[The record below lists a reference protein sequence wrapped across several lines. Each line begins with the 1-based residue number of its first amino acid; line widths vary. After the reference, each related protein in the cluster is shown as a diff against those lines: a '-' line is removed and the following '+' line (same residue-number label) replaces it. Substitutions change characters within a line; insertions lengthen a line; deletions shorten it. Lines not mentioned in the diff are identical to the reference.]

1 MKAKMIL
8 KKGMVFLFAMVMVLT
23 GIFSLGVMAASGLE
37 GAYISPK
44 SKMGLQYAN
53 NFSRDVSKSQ
63 VSVPNFMADS
73 DTNGEEPNK
82 SFNAQQVAAGNSD
95 AGQKWR
101 GFAAYAKNHDPSD
114 FWVKYKNVTTANGKS
129 VDLKIEVT
137 DWKTQN
143 DESKPLPSNGDM
155 FGHDNNSAHLGYAIG
170 FSYKKTGVVMF
181 SGFKWVKFKYTFLY
195 NGTNTKA
202 PFTGFATFQDIDQN
216 QYVTIT
222 DGTECIS
229 KASYIGG
236 SDGNT
241 WCEPDG
247 WTYKSIKDQNAS
259 SGMGRDT
266 FDKTCISLYV
276 NNMTDMSIK
285 YGWTGHTAIAYFD
298 LAPWAMNS
306 FEDNANPDVP
316 KKLIQSGSSWISNE
330 KTSAVAYKLG
340 DTYSYRY
347 EDTTP
352 TYATDILA
360 KLVKEQ
366 NKTAISS
373 YVWEDTLDAGLTYIP
388 NSMQIDVGGNDFTS
402 KFADS
407 SNGQNIKFSAKTT
420 ALSDTSFYGKKV
432 TVTFKVK
439 IKDSSY
445 NWLGHERTADN
456 KYRLIPNTAKRS
468 MTYLKKLAYDD
479 KKKVYTVTDGDY
491 TSIPQ
496 NTSTVWSKVPIGDPD
511 NPDPDP
517 KKTVSDEDEKNV
529 LNNTLTNA
537 DETFTYTVSKEIE
550 KNMPST
556 AKYSKVVI
564 KDAVD
569 SCLTV
574 DSVKFY
580 AGDKDVTSSFAPTSA
595 NKGNYL
601 EYAASSELLNN
612 KDFYGNNAGTTVKM
626 VIKTHIDAKKVS
638 IETLREHGHLVEND
652 KKTETNIKIKNETT
666 VTTTKADNQGTWD
679 VDKKVTPPPTTTDSP
694 IPSIKD
700 PVKKVSDSDDL
711 NWDATVKQDGEKT
724 PGSHNRVTDVTNQ
737 WLYTL
742 TQEIPA
748 HTVELYH
755 YKSFTITD
763 AVDSCLSYDVKDITI
778 KAGDKDYTDKFDIT
792 KGDDNSLTLTAKSD
806 VLASDEFYGGKSG
819 NKIVVSFPVKISAD
833 AKTLKD
839 ENLGHLEIGGK
850 KMAHLQ
856 KVSDLQKLSGFTDL
870 VKSKDNEYYLSKKEK
885 KEWKRLSYTAKQ
897 RYIRQAE
904 RQLKRQKKRNG
915 IAKTEPSSV
924 QEKEKQA
931 AKIFSKERKYRSNT
945 WKEPV
950 DKKEIGSHGGNGEI
964 ASKSRDSRVAIR
976 SQSTVAGG
984 EKAADI
990 ASSST
995 SAETAKAAGNAAT
1008 KTVDTAAASTGAGLA
1023 ALVAKKT
1030 AENFKEMLQQ
1040 KNTAIESQRIKTQT
1054 KLSQIIEENK
1064 TGAGSPGVAAA
1075 AMLASV
1081 VVTVMY
1087 FAVQIAV
1094 TIFFVLL
1101 ILLIPIIVIVSF
1113 LGIIITLLSGF
1124 AAAVDNTDYASG
1136 SGASIVAVAVQEI
1149 GYHEGAGNHTKYG
1162 VYTGTDGMSWCHA
1175 FVSWCANECGFIESN
1190 IIPKTAACETGR
1202 QWFIHKQQYQKA
1214 GSYTPE
1220 TGDIIYFDKGGVGE
1234 SHHVGIVEYVENG
1247 IVHTIEGNKN
1257 NQVMR
1262 GHYELAYKGIMGYG
1276 TPDYPDEGLTS
1287 STASEILSKAQEIG
1301 KMMVEEKWVYSNTD
1315 LKGSLAA
1322 AEQSAK
1328 RTNCAH
1334 GVCLVLQEVGL
1345 LKKGQIFFGNKS
1357 GELSCNGT
1365 VRKQIEKGFDIIKT
1379 GGKKSKDLDLKPG
1392 DICLFKGHTNIYAGK
1407 DENGKTYWYDFG
1419 RDQTKDKKPGSVFVK
1434 SVRKGEINWAVI
1446 TVILRVKDQDSYGSG
1461 KTINI
1466 PSPYGDS
1473 FTYMGWSL
1481 ITSTGSN
1488 QYKLRVKTGEHYD
1501 VNGFGKIGDRYVIAC
1516 TPTFGKIGDE
1526 IDFVLA
1532 NGRVIHGVMGDEKN
1546 MSDAGCNK
1554 WGHDGGHSVVEFV
1567 VNKSMWYHTG
1577 KTVTRFHP
1585 EWAKSRVVK
1594 AVNLGKN
1601 HLK

>member
-1 MKAKMIL
+1 MEKA
-8 KKGMVFLFAMVMVLT
+8 
-23 GIFSLGVMAASGLE
+23 
-37 GAYISPK
+37 
-44 SKMGLQYAN
+44 
-53 NFSRDVSKSQ
+53 
-63 VSVPNFMADS
+63 
-73 DTNGEEPNK
+73 
-82 SFNAQQVAAGNSD
+82 
-95 AGQKWR
+95 
-101 GFAAYAKNHDPSD
+101 
-114 FWVKYKNVTTANGKS
+114 
-129 VDLKIEVT
+129 
-137 DWKTQN
+137 
-143 DESKPLPSNGDM
+143 
-155 FGHDNNSAHLGYAIG
+155 
-170 FSYKKTGVVMF
+170 
-181 SGFKWVKFKYTFLY
+181 
-195 NGTNTKA
+195 
-202 PFTGFATFQDIDQN
+202 
-216 QYVTIT
+216 
-222 DGTECIS
+222 
-229 KASYIGG
+229 
-236 SDGNT
+236 
-241 WCEPDG
+241 
-247 WTYKSIKDQNAS
+247 
-259 SGMGRDT
+259 
-266 FDKTCISLYV
+266 
-276 NNMTDMSIK
+276 
-285 YGWTGHTAIAYFD
+285 
-298 LAPWAMNS
+298 
-306 FEDNANPDVP
+306 
-316 KKLIQSGSSWISNE
+316 
-330 KTSAVAYKLG
+330 
-340 DTYSYRY
+340 
-347 EDTTP
+347 
-352 TYATDILA
+352 
-360 KLVKEQ
+360 
-366 NKTAISS
+366 
-373 YVWEDTLDAGLTYIP
+373 
-388 NSMQIDVGGNDFTS
+388 
-402 KFADS
+402 
-407 SNGQNIKFSAKTT
+407 
-420 ALSDTSFYGKKV
+420 
-432 TVTFKVK
+432 
-439 IKDSSY
+439 
-445 NWLGHERTADN
+445 
-456 KYRLIPNTAKRS
+456 
-468 MTYLKKLAYDD
+468 
-479 KKKVYTVTDGDY
+479 
-491 TSIPQ
+491 
-496 NTSTVWSKVPIGDPD
+496 
-511 NPDPDP
+511 
-517 KKTVSDEDEKNV
+517 
-529 LNNTLTNA
+529 
-537 DETFTYTVSKEIE
+537 
-550 KNMPST
+550 
-556 AKYSKVVI
+556 
-564 KDAVD
+564 
-569 SCLTV
+569 
-574 DSVKFY
+574 
-580 AGDKDVTSSFAPTSA
+580 
-595 NKGNYL
+595 
-601 EYAASSELLNN
+601 
-612 KDFYGNNAGTTVKM
+612 
-626 VIKTHIDAKKVS
+626 
-638 IETLREHGHLVEND
+638 
-652 KKTETNIKIKNETT
+652 
-666 VTTTKADNQGTWD
+666 
-679 VDKKVTPPPTTTDSP
+679 
-694 IPSIKD
+694 
-700 PVKKVSDSDDL
+700 
-711 NWDATVKQDGEKT
+711 
-724 PGSHNRVTDVTNQ
+724 
-737 WLYTL
+737 
-742 TQEIPA
+742 
-748 HTVELYH
+748 
-755 YKSFTITD
+755 
-763 AVDSCLSYDVKDITI
+763 
-778 KAGDKDYTDKFDIT
+778 
-792 KGDDNSLTLTAKSD
+792 
-806 VLASDEFYGGKSG
+806 
-819 NKIVVSFPVKISAD
+819 
-833 AKTLKD
+833 
-839 ENLGHLEIGGK
+839 
-850 KMAHLQ
+850 
-856 KVSDLQKLSGFTDL
+856 
-870 VKSKDNEYYLSKKEK
+870 
-885 KEWKRLSYTAKQ
+885 AKQ

-931 AKIFSKERKYRSNT
+931 AKIFSKERKYKSST

-1054 KLSQIIEENK
+1054 KLSRLIEENK
-1064 TGAGSPGVAAA
+1064 TAGSPGVAAA

-1087 FAVQIAV
+1087 FAAQIAV

-1214 GSYTPE
+1214 GSYTPQA
-1220 TGDIIYFDKGGVGE
+1220 GDIIYFDKGGVGE

-1262 GHYELAYKGIMGYG
+1262 GHYELTYKGIMGYG

-1501 VNGFGKIGDRYVIAC
+1501 ANGFGKIGDRYVIAC

-1601 HLK
+1601 HLR

>member
-1 MKAKMIL
+1 MAVKKAKD
-8 KKGMVFLFAMVMVLT
+8 
-23 GIFSLGVMAASGLE
+23 ASFKRMDS
-37 GAYISPK
+37 AYAS
-44 SKMGLQYAN
+44 
-53 NFSRDVSKSQ
+53 SKS
-63 VSVPNFMADS
+63 
-73 DTNGEEPNK
+73 
-82 SFNAQQVAAGNSD
+82 
-95 AGQKWR
+95 
-101 GFAAYAKNHDPSD
+101 
-114 FWVKYKNVTTANGKS
+114 
-129 VDLKIEVT
+129 
-137 DWKTQN
+137 
-143 DESKPLPSNGDM
+143 
-155 FGHDNNSAHLGYAIG
+155 AI
-170 FSYKKTGVVMF
+170 K
-181 SGFKWVKFKYTFLY
+181 
-195 NGTNTKA
+195 
-202 PFTGFATFQDIDQN
+202 
-216 QYVTIT
+216 
-222 DGTECIS
+222 
-229 KASYIGG
+229 
-236 SDGNT
+236 
-241 WCEPDG
+241 
-247 WTYKSIKDQNAS
+247 
-259 SGMGRDT
+259 
-266 FDKTCISLYV
+266 
-276 NNMTDMSIK
+276 
-285 YGWTGHTAIAYFD
+285 
-298 LAPWAMNS
+298 
-306 FEDNANPDVP
+306 
-316 KKLIQSGSSWISNE
+316 
-330 KTSAVAYKLG
+330 
-340 DTYSYRY
+340 
-347 EDTTP
+347 
-352 TYATDILA
+352 
-360 KLVKEQ
+360 
-366 NKTAISS
+366 
-373 YVWEDTLDAGLTYIP
+373 
-388 NSMQIDVGGNDFTS
+388 
-402 KFADS
+402 
-407 SNGQNIKFSAKTT
+407 
-420 ALSDTSFYGKKV
+420 
-432 TVTFKVK
+432 
-439 IKDSSY
+439 
-445 NWLGHERTADN
+445 
-456 KYRLIPNTAKRS
+456 
-468 MTYLKKLAYDD
+468 
-479 KKKVYTVTDGDY
+479 
-491 TSIPQ
+491 
-496 NTSTVWSKVPIGDPD
+496 
-511 NPDPDP
+511 
-517 KKTVSDEDEKNV
+517 
-529 LNNTLTNA
+529 
-537 DETFTYTVSKEIE
+537 
-550 KNMPST
+550 
-556 AKYSKVVI
+556 
-564 KDAVD
+564 
-569 SCLTV
+569 
-574 DSVKFY
+574 
-580 AGDKDVTSSFAPTSA
+580 
-595 NKGNYL
+595 
-601 EYAASSELLNN
+601 
-612 KDFYGNNAGTTVKM
+612 
-626 VIKTHIDAKKVS
+626 
-638 IETLREHGHLVEND
+638 
-652 KKTETNIKIKNETT
+652 KIKN
-666 VTTTKADNQGTWD
+666 ADPLNAKEEQEQEEGNAS
-679 VDKKVTPPPTTTDSP
+679 VD
-694 IPSIKD
+694 
-700 PVKKVSDSDDL
+700 
-711 NWDATVKQDGEKT
+711 
-724 PGSHNRVTDVTNQ
+724 
-737 WLYTL
+737 
-742 TQEIPA
+742 PA
-748 HTVELYH
+748 
-755 YKSFTITD
+755 
-763 AVDSCLSYDVKDITI
+763 
-778 KAGDKDYTDKFDIT
+778 
-792 KGDDNSLTLTAKSD
+792 N
-806 VLASDEFYGGKSG
+806 
-819 NKIVVSFPVKISAD
+819 
-833 AKTLKD
+833 
-839 ENLGHLEIGGK
+839 
-850 KMAHLQ
+850 
-856 KVSDLQKLSGFTDL
+856 
-870 VKSKDNEYYLSKKEK
+870 YLSKKEK
-885 KEWKRLSYTAKQ
+885 KEWKRLSYIAKQ

-915 IAKTEPSSV
+915 IARTEPSSV
-924 QEKEKQA
+924 QEKEQQA
-931 AKIFSKERKYRSNT
+931 AEIFLKERKYKSNT

-950 DKKEIGSHGGNGEI
+950 DKKEIGSHDGNGEI
-964 ASKSRDSRVAIR
+964 ASKSGDSRAAIR

-984 EKAADI
+984 EKTADI
-990 ASSST
+990 ASSA
-995 SAETAKAAGNAAT
+995 SAETTKAAGSAAA
-1008 KTVDTAAASTGAGLA
+1008 KTADTASASTGAGLA
-1023 ALVAKKT
+1023 VMVAKRT
-1030 AENFKEMLQQ
+1030 AENFRQMMQQ

-1054 KLSQIIEENK
+1054 RLSQVIEDNK
-1064 TGAGSPGVAAA
+1064 NLGTGNLGTVAA

-1081 VVTVMY
+1081 VATVMY

-1149 GYHEGAGNHTKYG
+1149 GYHEGAGNHTKYA
-1162 VYTGTDGMSWCHA
+1162 VYTGTDGLSWCHA

-1287 STASEILSKAQEIG
+1287 STASEVLSKAQEIG

-1501 VNGFGKIGDRYVIAC
+1501 ANGFGKIGDRYVIAC

-1601 HLK
+1601 HLR

>member
-1 MKAKMIL
+1 MLMAVKKAKEASF
-8 KKGMVFLFAMVMVLT
+8 KKMDSAFAT
-23 GIFSLGVMAASGLE
+23 
-37 GAYISPK
+37 
-44 SKMGLQYAN
+44 
-53 NFSRDVSKSQ
+53 SQ
-63 VSVPNFMADS
+63 SAI
-73 DTNGEEPNK
+73 
-82 SFNAQQVAAGNSD
+82 
-95 AGQKWR
+95 QK
-101 GFAAYAKNHDPSD
+101 
-114 FWVKYKNVTTANGKS
+114 V
-129 VDLKIEVT
+129 
-137 DWKTQN
+137 
-143 DESKPLPSNGDM
+143 
-155 FGHDNNSAHLGYAIG
+155 
-170 FSYKKTGVVMF
+170 
-181 SGFKWVKFKYTFLY
+181 
-195 NGTNTKA
+195 TNTD
-202 PFTGFATFQDIDQN
+202 PLN
-216 QYVTIT
+216 
-222 DGTECIS
+222 
-229 KASYIGG
+229 
-236 SDGNT
+236 GN
-241 WCEPDG
+241 EEQEQG
-247 WTYKSIKDQNAS
+247 
-259 SGMGRDT
+259 
-266 FDKTCISLYV
+266 
-276 NNMTDMSIK
+276 
-285 YGWTGHTAIAYFD
+285 
-298 LAPWAMNS
+298 
-306 FEDNANPDVP
+306 
-316 KKLIQSGSSWISNE
+316 NE
-330 KTSAVAYKLG
+330 
-340 DTYSYRY
+340 
-347 EDTTP
+347 
-352 TYATDILA
+352 
-360 KLVKEQ
+360 
-366 NKTAISS
+366 N
-373 YVWEDTLDAGLTYIP
+373 
-388 NSMQIDVGGNDFTS
+388 
-402 KFADS
+402 
-407 SNGQNIKFSAKTT
+407 
-420 ALSDTSFYGKKV
+420 
-432 TVTFKVK
+432 
-439 IKDSSY
+439 
-445 NWLGHERTADN
+445 
-456 KYRLIPNTAKRS
+456 
-468 MTYLKKLAYDD
+468 
-479 KKKVYTVTDGDY
+479 
-491 TSIPQ
+491 
-496 NTSTVWSKVPIGDPD
+496 
-511 NPDPDP
+511 
-517 KKTVSDEDEKNV
+517 
-529 LNNTLTNA
+529 
-537 DETFTYTVSKEIE
+537 
-550 KNMPST
+550 
-556 AKYSKVVI
+556 
-564 KDAVD
+564 
-569 SCLTV
+569 
-574 DSVKFY
+574 
-580 AGDKDVTSSFAPTSA
+580 
-595 NKGNYL
+595 
-601 EYAASSELLNN
+601 
-612 KDFYGNNAGTTVKM
+612 
-626 VIKTHIDAKKVS
+626 VS
-638 IETLREHGHLVEND
+638 ID
-652 KKTETNIKIKNETT
+652 
-666 VTTTKADNQGTWD
+666 
-679 VDKKVTPPPTTTDSP
+679 
-694 IPSIKD
+694 
-700 PVKKVSDSDDL
+700 
-711 NWDATVKQDGEKT
+711 
-724 PGSHNRVTDVTNQ
+724 
-737 WLYTL
+737 
-742 TQEIPA
+742 PA
-748 HTVELYH
+748 H
-755 YKSFTITD
+755 
-763 AVDSCLSYDVKDITI
+763 
-778 KAGDKDYTDKFDIT
+778 
-792 KGDDNSLTLTAKSD
+792 
-806 VLASDEFYGGKSG
+806 
-819 NKIVVSFPVKISAD
+819 
-833 AKTLKD
+833 
-839 ENLGHLEIGGK
+839 
-850 KMAHLQ
+850 
-856 KVSDLQKLSGFTDL
+856 
-870 VKSKDNEYYLSKKEK
+870 YLSKKEK

-931 AKIFSKERKYRSNT
+931 AKIFSKERKYQSST

-964 ASKSRDSRVAIR
+964 ASKSRDSRAAIR

-984 EKAADI
+984 EKAVDI
-990 ASSST
+990 ASSA
-995 SAETAKAAGNAAT
+995 SAETAKAAGNATA

-1054 KLSQIIEENK
+1054 KLSQLIEENK
-1064 TGAGSPGVAAA
+1064 TGSPGVAAA

-1087 FAVQIAV
+1087 FAAQIAV

-1214 GSYTPE
+1214 GSYTPQA
-1220 TGDIIYFDKGGVGE
+1220 GDIIYFDRGGVGE

-1262 GHYELAYKGIMGYG
+1262 GHYELTYKGIMGYG

-1287 STASEILSKAQEIG
+1287 STASEILSKAQELG

-1334 GVCLVLQEVGL
+1334 GVCLVLQEIGL

-1419 RDQTKDKKPGSVFVK
+1419 RDQTKDKKPGSVFIK

-1501 VNGFGKIGDRYVIAC
+1501 ANGFGKIGDRYVIAC

-1577 KTVTRFHP
+1577 KTVTKFHP
-1585 EWAKSRVVK
+1585 EWAKSRVLK
-1594 AVNLGKN
+1594 AINLGKN

>member
-1 MKAKMIL
+1 MAVKKAKEASF
-8 KKGMVFLFAMVMVLT
+8 KKM
-23 GIFSLGVMAASGLE
+23 
-37 GAYISPK
+37 
-44 SKMGLQYAN
+44 
-53 NFSRDVSKSQ
+53 
-63 VSVPNFMADS
+63 DS
-73 DTNGEEPNK
+73 
-82 SFNAQQVAAGNSD
+82 A
-95 AGQKWR
+95 
-101 GFAAYAKNHDPSD
+101 
-114 FWVKYKNVTTANGKS
+114 
-129 VDLKIEVT
+129 
-137 DWKTQN
+137 
-143 DESKPLPSNGDM
+143 
-155 FGHDNNSAHLGYAIG
+155 
-170 FSYKKTGVVMF
+170 
-181 SGFKWVKFKYTFLY
+181 
-195 NGTNTKA
+195 
-202 PFTGFATFQDIDQN
+202 FATSQSAIQ
-216 QYVTIT
+216 
-222 DGTECIS
+222 
-229 KASYIGG
+229 K
-236 SDGNT
+236 
-241 WCEPDG
+241 
-247 WTYKSIKDQNAS
+247 
-259 SGMGRDT
+259 
-266 FDKTCISLYV
+266 V
-276 NNMTDMSIK
+276 NNTDPLN
-285 YGWTGHTAIAYFD
+285 G
-298 LAPWAMNS
+298 
-306 FEDNANPDVP
+306 
-316 KKLIQSGSSWISNE
+316 NE
-330 KTSAVAYKLG
+330 
-340 DTYSYRY
+340 
-347 EDTTP
+347 
-352 TYATDILA
+352 
-360 KLVKEQ
+360 EQ
-366 NKTAISS
+366 
-373 YVWEDTLDAGLTYIP
+373 E
-388 NSMQIDVGGNDFTS
+388 QGNE
-402 KFADS
+402 
-407 SNGQNIKFSAKTT
+407 N
-420 ALSDTSFYGKKV
+420 
-432 TVTFKVK
+432 
-439 IKDSSY
+439 
-445 NWLGHERTADN
+445 
-456 KYRLIPNTAKRS
+456 
-468 MTYLKKLAYDD
+468 
-479 KKKVYTVTDGDY
+479 
-491 TSIPQ
+491 
-496 NTSTVWSKVPIGDPD
+496 
-511 NPDPDP
+511 
-517 KKTVSDEDEKNV
+517 
-529 LNNTLTNA
+529 
-537 DETFTYTVSKEIE
+537 
-550 KNMPST
+550 
-556 AKYSKVVI
+556 
-564 KDAVD
+564 
-569 SCLTV
+569 
-574 DSVKFY
+574 
-580 AGDKDVTSSFAPTSA
+580 
-595 NKGNYL
+595 
-601 EYAASSELLNN
+601 
-612 KDFYGNNAGTTVKM
+612 
-626 VIKTHIDAKKVS
+626 VS
-638 IETLREHGHLVEND
+638 ID
-652 KKTETNIKIKNETT
+652 
-666 VTTTKADNQGTWD
+666 
-679 VDKKVTPPPTTTDSP
+679 
-694 IPSIKD
+694 
-700 PVKKVSDSDDL
+700 
-711 NWDATVKQDGEKT
+711 
-724 PGSHNRVTDVTNQ
+724 
-737 WLYTL
+737 
-742 TQEIPA
+742 PA
-748 HTVELYH
+748 H
-755 YKSFTITD
+755 
-763 AVDSCLSYDVKDITI
+763 
-778 KAGDKDYTDKFDIT
+778 
-792 KGDDNSLTLTAKSD
+792 
-806 VLASDEFYGGKSG
+806 
-819 NKIVVSFPVKISAD
+819 
-833 AKTLKD
+833 
-839 ENLGHLEIGGK
+839 
-850 KMAHLQ
+850 
-856 KVSDLQKLSGFTDL
+856 
-870 VKSKDNEYYLSKKEK
+870 YLSKKEK

-1287 STASEILSKAQEIG
+1287 STASEVLSKAQEIG

-1601 HLK
+1601 HLR

>member
-1 MKAKMIL
+1 MAVKKAKEASF
-8 KKGMVFLFAMVMVLT
+8 KKM
-23 GIFSLGVMAASGLE
+23 
-37 GAYISPK
+37 
-44 SKMGLQYAN
+44 
-53 NFSRDVSKSQ
+53 
-63 VSVPNFMADS
+63 DS
-73 DTNGEEPNK
+73 
-82 SFNAQQVAAGNSD
+82 A
-95 AGQKWR
+95 
-101 GFAAYAKNHDPSD
+101 
-114 FWVKYKNVTTANGKS
+114 
-129 VDLKIEVT
+129 
-137 DWKTQN
+137 
-143 DESKPLPSNGDM
+143 
-155 FGHDNNSAHLGYAIG
+155 
-170 FSYKKTGVVMF
+170 
-181 SGFKWVKFKYTFLY
+181 
-195 NGTNTKA
+195 
-202 PFTGFATFQDIDQN
+202 FATSQSAIQ
-216 QYVTIT
+216 
-222 DGTECIS
+222 
-229 KASYIGG
+229 K
-236 SDGNT
+236 
-241 WCEPDG
+241 
-247 WTYKSIKDQNAS
+247 
-259 SGMGRDT
+259 
-266 FDKTCISLYV
+266 V
-276 NNMTDMSIK
+276 NNTDPLN
-285 YGWTGHTAIAYFD
+285 G
-298 LAPWAMNS
+298 
-306 FEDNANPDVP
+306 
-316 KKLIQSGSSWISNE
+316 NE
-330 KTSAVAYKLG
+330 
-340 DTYSYRY
+340 
-347 EDTTP
+347 
-352 TYATDILA
+352 
-360 KLVKEQ
+360 EQ
-366 NKTAISS
+366 
-373 YVWEDTLDAGLTYIP
+373 E
-388 NSMQIDVGGNDFTS
+388 QGNE
-402 KFADS
+402 
-407 SNGQNIKFSAKTT
+407 N
-420 ALSDTSFYGKKV
+420 
-432 TVTFKVK
+432 
-439 IKDSSY
+439 
-445 NWLGHERTADN
+445 
-456 KYRLIPNTAKRS
+456 
-468 MTYLKKLAYDD
+468 
-479 KKKVYTVTDGDY
+479 
-491 TSIPQ
+491 
-496 NTSTVWSKVPIGDPD
+496 
-511 NPDPDP
+511 
-517 KKTVSDEDEKNV
+517 
-529 LNNTLTNA
+529 
-537 DETFTYTVSKEIE
+537 
-550 KNMPST
+550 
-556 AKYSKVVI
+556 
-564 KDAVD
+564 
-569 SCLTV
+569 
-574 DSVKFY
+574 
-580 AGDKDVTSSFAPTSA
+580 
-595 NKGNYL
+595 
-601 EYAASSELLNN
+601 
-612 KDFYGNNAGTTVKM
+612 
-626 VIKTHIDAKKVS
+626 VS
-638 IETLREHGHLVEND
+638 ID
-652 KKTETNIKIKNETT
+652 
-666 VTTTKADNQGTWD
+666 
-679 VDKKVTPPPTTTDSP
+679 
-694 IPSIKD
+694 
-700 PVKKVSDSDDL
+700 
-711 NWDATVKQDGEKT
+711 
-724 PGSHNRVTDVTNQ
+724 
-737 WLYTL
+737 
-742 TQEIPA
+742 PA
-748 HTVELYH
+748 H
-755 YKSFTITD
+755 
-763 AVDSCLSYDVKDITI
+763 
-778 KAGDKDYTDKFDIT
+778 
-792 KGDDNSLTLTAKSD
+792 
-806 VLASDEFYGGKSG
+806 
-819 NKIVVSFPVKISAD
+819 
-833 AKTLKD
+833 
-839 ENLGHLEIGGK
+839 
-850 KMAHLQ
+850 
-856 KVSDLQKLSGFTDL
+856 
-870 VKSKDNEYYLSKKEK
+870 YLSKKEK

-1054 KLSQIIEENK
+1054 KLSQLIEENK

-1101 ILLIPIIVIVSF
+1101 LLLIPIIVIVSF

-1214 GSYTPE
+1214 GSYTPQA
-1220 TGDIIYFDKGGVGE
+1220 GDIIYFDKGGVGE

-1262 GHYELAYKGIMGYG
+1262 GHYELTYKGIMGYG

-1287 STASEILSKAQEIG
+1287 STASEILSKAQELG
-1301 KMMVEEKWVYSNTD
+1301 KMMVDEKWVYSNYD

-1334 GVCLVLQEVGL
+1334 GVCLVLQEIGL

-1419 RDQTKDKKPGSVFVK
+1419 RDQTKDKKPGSVFIK

-1501 VNGFGKIGDRYVIAC
+1501 ANGFGKIGDRYVIAC

-1601 HLK
+1601 HLR

>member
-1 MKAKMIL
+1 MLMAVKKAKEASF
-8 KKGMVFLFAMVMVLT
+8 KKM
-23 GIFSLGVMAASGLE
+23 
-37 GAYISPK
+37 
-44 SKMGLQYAN
+44 
-53 NFSRDVSKSQ
+53 
-63 VSVPNFMADS
+63 DS
-73 DTNGEEPNK
+73 
-82 SFNAQQVAAGNSD
+82 A
-95 AGQKWR
+95 
-101 GFAAYAKNHDPSD
+101 
-114 FWVKYKNVTTANGKS
+114 
-129 VDLKIEVT
+129 
-137 DWKTQN
+137 
-143 DESKPLPSNGDM
+143 
-155 FGHDNNSAHLGYAIG
+155 
-170 FSYKKTGVVMF
+170 
-181 SGFKWVKFKYTFLY
+181 
-195 NGTNTKA
+195 
-202 PFTGFATFQDIDQN
+202 FAT
-216 QYVTIT
+216 
-222 DGTECIS
+222 S
-229 KASYIGG
+229 
-236 SDGNT
+236 
-241 WCEPDG
+241 
-247 WTYKSIKDQNAS
+247 QNA
-259 SGMGRDT
+259 
-266 FDKTCISLYV
+266 
-276 NNMTDMSIK
+276 
-285 YGWTGHTAIAYFD
+285 
-298 LAPWAMNS
+298 
-306 FEDNANPDVP
+306 
-316 KKLIQSGSSWISNE
+316 IQ
-330 KTSAVAYKLG
+330 
-340 DTYSYRY
+340 
-347 EDTTP
+347 
-352 TYATDILA
+352 
-360 KLVKEQ
+360 
-366 NKTAISS
+366 
-373 YVWEDTLDAGLTYIP
+373 
-388 NSMQIDVGGNDFTS
+388 
-402 KFADS
+402 
-407 SNGQNIKFSAKTT
+407 
-420 ALSDTSFYGKKV
+420 
-432 TVTFKVK
+432 KVK
-439 IKDSSY
+439 
-445 NWLGHERTADN
+445 
-456 KYRLIPNTAKRS
+456 NT
-468 MTYLKKLAYDD
+468 
-479 KKKVYTVTDGDY
+479 
-491 TSIPQ
+491 
-496 NTSTVWSKVPIGDPD
+496 DP
-511 NPDPDP
+511 
-517 KKTVSDEDEKNV
+517 
-529 LNNTLTNA
+529 LN
-537 DETFTYTVSKEIE
+537 
-550 KNMPST
+550 
-556 AKYSKVVI
+556 
-564 KDAVD
+564 
-569 SCLTV
+569 
-574 DSVKFY
+574 
-580 AGDKDVTSSFAPTSA
+580 
-595 NKGNYL
+595 GN
-601 EYAASSELLNN
+601 EEQEQ
-612 KDFYGNNAGTTVKM
+612 GNEN
-626 VIKTHIDAKKVS
+626 VS
-638 IETLREHGHLVEND
+638 ID
-652 KKTETNIKIKNETT
+652 
-666 VTTTKADNQGTWD
+666 
-679 VDKKVTPPPTTTDSP
+679 
-694 IPSIKD
+694 
-700 PVKKVSDSDDL
+700 
-711 NWDATVKQDGEKT
+711 
-724 PGSHNRVTDVTNQ
+724 
-737 WLYTL
+737 
-742 TQEIPA
+742 PA
-748 HTVELYH
+748 H
-755 YKSFTITD
+755 
-763 AVDSCLSYDVKDITI
+763 
-778 KAGDKDYTDKFDIT
+778 
-792 KGDDNSLTLTAKSD
+792 
-806 VLASDEFYGGKSG
+806 
-819 NKIVVSFPVKISAD
+819 
-833 AKTLKD
+833 
-839 ENLGHLEIGGK
+839 
-850 KMAHLQ
+850 
-856 KVSDLQKLSGFTDL
+856 
-870 VKSKDNEYYLSKKEK
+870 YLSKKEK

-931 AKIFSKERKYRSNT
+931 AKIFSKERKYQSST

-964 ASKSRDSRVAIR
+964 ASKSRDSRAAIR

-984 EKAADI
+984 EKAVDI
-990 ASSST
+990 ASSA
-995 SAETAKAAGNAAT
+995 SAETAKAAGNATA

-1054 KLSQIIEENK
+1054 KLSQLIEENK
-1064 TGAGSPGVAAA
+1064 TGSPGVAAA

-1087 FAVQIAV
+1087 FAAQIAV

-1214 GSYTPE
+1214 GSYTPQA
-1220 TGDIIYFDKGGVGE
+1220 GDIIYFDRGGVGE

-1262 GHYELAYKGIMGYG
+1262 GHYELTYKGIMGYG

-1287 STASEILSKAQEIG
+1287 STASEILSKAQELG
-1301 KMMVEEKWVYSNTD
+1301 KMMVDEKWVYSNYD

-1461 KTINI
+1461 KTTNI

-1501 VNGFGKIGDRYVIAC
+1501 ANGFGKIGDRYVIAC

-1601 HLK
+1601 HLR

>member
-1 MKAKMIL
+1 MAVKKAKD
-8 KKGMVFLFAMVMVLT
+8 
-23 GIFSLGVMAASGLE
+23 ASFKRMDS
-37 GAYISPK
+37 AYAS
-44 SKMGLQYAN
+44 
-53 NFSRDVSKSQ
+53 SKS
-63 VSVPNFMADS
+63 
-73 DTNGEEPNK
+73 
-82 SFNAQQVAAGNSD
+82 
-95 AGQKWR
+95 
-101 GFAAYAKNHDPSD
+101 
-114 FWVKYKNVTTANGKS
+114 
-129 VDLKIEVT
+129 
-137 DWKTQN
+137 
-143 DESKPLPSNGDM
+143 
-155 FGHDNNSAHLGYAIG
+155 AI
-170 FSYKKTGVVMF
+170 K
-181 SGFKWVKFKYTFLY
+181 
-195 NGTNTKA
+195 
-202 PFTGFATFQDIDQN
+202 
-216 QYVTIT
+216 
-222 DGTECIS
+222 
-229 KASYIGG
+229 
-236 SDGNT
+236 
-241 WCEPDG
+241 
-247 WTYKSIKDQNAS
+247 
-259 SGMGRDT
+259 
-266 FDKTCISLYV
+266 
-276 NNMTDMSIK
+276 
-285 YGWTGHTAIAYFD
+285 
-298 LAPWAMNS
+298 
-306 FEDNANPDVP
+306 
-316 KKLIQSGSSWISNE
+316 
-330 KTSAVAYKLG
+330 
-340 DTYSYRY
+340 
-347 EDTTP
+347 
-352 TYATDILA
+352 
-360 KLVKEQ
+360 
-366 NKTAISS
+366 
-373 YVWEDTLDAGLTYIP
+373 
-388 NSMQIDVGGNDFTS
+388 
-402 KFADS
+402 
-407 SNGQNIKFSAKTT
+407 
-420 ALSDTSFYGKKV
+420 
-432 TVTFKVK
+432 
-439 IKDSSY
+439 
-445 NWLGHERTADN
+445 
-456 KYRLIPNTAKRS
+456 
-468 MTYLKKLAYDD
+468 
-479 KKKVYTVTDGDY
+479 
-491 TSIPQ
+491 
-496 NTSTVWSKVPIGDPD
+496 
-511 NPDPDP
+511 
-517 KKTVSDEDEKNV
+517 
-529 LNNTLTNA
+529 
-537 DETFTYTVSKEIE
+537 
-550 KNMPST
+550 
-556 AKYSKVVI
+556 
-564 KDAVD
+564 
-569 SCLTV
+569 
-574 DSVKFY
+574 
-580 AGDKDVTSSFAPTSA
+580 
-595 NKGNYL
+595 
-601 EYAASSELLNN
+601 
-612 KDFYGNNAGTTVKM
+612 
-626 VIKTHIDAKKVS
+626 
-638 IETLREHGHLVEND
+638 
-652 KKTETNIKIKNETT
+652 KIKN
-666 VTTTKADNQGTWD
+666 ADPLNAKEEQEQEEGNAS
-679 VDKKVTPPPTTTDSP
+679 VD
-694 IPSIKD
+694 
-700 PVKKVSDSDDL
+700 
-711 NWDATVKQDGEKT
+711 
-724 PGSHNRVTDVTNQ
+724 
-737 WLYTL
+737 
-742 TQEIPA
+742 PA
-748 HTVELYH
+748 
-755 YKSFTITD
+755 
-763 AVDSCLSYDVKDITI
+763 
-778 KAGDKDYTDKFDIT
+778 
-792 KGDDNSLTLTAKSD
+792 N
-806 VLASDEFYGGKSG
+806 
-819 NKIVVSFPVKISAD
+819 
-833 AKTLKD
+833 
-839 ENLGHLEIGGK
+839 
-850 KMAHLQ
+850 
-856 KVSDLQKLSGFTDL
+856 
-870 VKSKDNEYYLSKKEK
+870 YLSKKEK
-885 KEWKRLSYTAKQ
+885 KEWKRLSYIAKQ

-915 IAKTEPSSV
+915 IARTEPSSV
-924 QEKEKQA
+924 QEKEQQA
-931 AKIFSKERKYRSNT
+931 AEIFLKERKYKSNT

-950 DKKEIGSHGGNGEI
+950 DKKEIGSHDGNGEI
-964 ASKSRDSRVAIR
+964 ASKSGDSRAAIR

-984 EKAADI
+984 EKTADI
-990 ASSST
+990 ASSA
-995 SAETAKAAGNAAT
+995 SAETTKAAGSAAA
-1008 KTVDTAAASTGAGLA
+1008 KTADTASASTGAGLA
-1023 ALVAKKT
+1023 VMVAKRT
-1030 AENFKEMLQQ
+1030 AENFRQMMQQ

-1054 KLSQIIEENK
+1054 RLSQVIEDNK
-1064 TGAGSPGVAAA
+1064 NLGTGNLGTVAA

-1081 VVTVMY
+1081 VATVMY

-1175 FVSWCANECGFIESN
+1175 FVSWCANECDFIESN

-1461 KTINI
+1461 KTTNI

-1501 VNGFGKIGDRYVIAC
+1501 ANGFGKICDRYVIAC

-1601 HLK
+1601 HLR

>member
-1 MKAKMIL
+1 MKNTDPL
-8 KKGMVFLFAMVMVLT
+8 
-23 GIFSLGVMAASGLE
+23 
-37 GAYISPK
+37 
-44 SKMGLQYAN
+44 
-53 NFSRDVSKSQ
+53 
-63 VSVPNFMADS
+63 
-73 DTNGEEPNK
+73 NGNEE
-82 SFNAQQVAAGNSD
+82 QEQGNE
-95 AGQKWR
+95 
-101 GFAAYAKNHDPSD
+101 N
-114 FWVKYKNVTTANGKS
+114 
-129 VDLKIEVT
+129 
-137 DWKTQN
+137 
-143 DESKPLPSNGDM
+143 
-155 FGHDNNSAHLGYAIG
+155 
-170 FSYKKTGVVMF
+170 
-181 SGFKWVKFKYTFLY
+181 
-195 NGTNTKA
+195 
-202 PFTGFATFQDIDQN
+202 
-216 QYVTIT
+216 
-222 DGTECIS
+222 
-229 KASYIGG
+229 
-236 SDGNT
+236 
-241 WCEPDG
+241 
-247 WTYKSIKDQNAS
+247 
-259 SGMGRDT
+259 
-266 FDKTCISLYV
+266 
-276 NNMTDMSIK
+276 
-285 YGWTGHTAIAYFD
+285 
-298 LAPWAMNS
+298 
-306 FEDNANPDVP
+306 
-316 KKLIQSGSSWISNE
+316 
-330 KTSAVAYKLG
+330 
-340 DTYSYRY
+340 
-347 EDTTP
+347 
-352 TYATDILA
+352 
-360 KLVKEQ
+360 
-366 NKTAISS
+366 
-373 YVWEDTLDAGLTYIP
+373 
-388 NSMQIDVGGNDFTS
+388 
-402 KFADS
+402 
-407 SNGQNIKFSAKTT
+407 
-420 ALSDTSFYGKKV
+420 
-432 TVTFKVK
+432 
-439 IKDSSY
+439 
-445 NWLGHERTADN
+445 
-456 KYRLIPNTAKRS
+456 
-468 MTYLKKLAYDD
+468 
-479 KKKVYTVTDGDY
+479 
-491 TSIPQ
+491 
-496 NTSTVWSKVPIGDPD
+496 
-511 NPDPDP
+511 
-517 KKTVSDEDEKNV
+517 
-529 LNNTLTNA
+529 
-537 DETFTYTVSKEIE
+537 
-550 KNMPST
+550 
-556 AKYSKVVI
+556 
-564 KDAVD
+564 
-569 SCLTV
+569 
-574 DSVKFY
+574 
-580 AGDKDVTSSFAPTSA
+580 
-595 NKGNYL
+595 
-601 EYAASSELLNN
+601 
-612 KDFYGNNAGTTVKM
+612 
-626 VIKTHIDAKKVS
+626 VS
-638 IETLREHGHLVEND
+638 ID
-652 KKTETNIKIKNETT
+652 
-666 VTTTKADNQGTWD
+666 
-679 VDKKVTPPPTTTDSP
+679 
-694 IPSIKD
+694 
-700 PVKKVSDSDDL
+700 
-711 NWDATVKQDGEKT
+711 
-724 PGSHNRVTDVTNQ
+724 
-737 WLYTL
+737 
-742 TQEIPA
+742 PA
-748 HTVELYH
+748 H
-755 YKSFTITD
+755 
-763 AVDSCLSYDVKDITI
+763 
-778 KAGDKDYTDKFDIT
+778 
-792 KGDDNSLTLTAKSD
+792 
-806 VLASDEFYGGKSG
+806 
-819 NKIVVSFPVKISAD
+819 
-833 AKTLKD
+833 
-839 ENLGHLEIGGK
+839 
-850 KMAHLQ
+850 
-856 KVSDLQKLSGFTDL
+856 
-870 VKSKDNEYYLSKKEK
+870 YLSKKEK

-964 ASKSRDSRVAIR
+964 ASKSRDSRAAIR

-984 EKAADI
+984 EKAVDI

-1054 KLSQIIEENK
+1054 KLSRLIEENK
-1064 TGAGSPGVAAA
+1064 TAGSPGVAAA

-1087 FAVQIAV
+1087 FAAQIAV

-1214 GSYTPE
+1214 GSYTPQA
-1220 TGDIIYFDKGGVGE
+1220 GDIIYFDKGGVGE

-1262 GHYELAYKGIMGYG
+1262 GHYELTYKGIMGYG

-1501 VNGFGKIGDRYVIAC
+1501 ANGFGKIGDRYVIAC

-1601 HLK
+1601 HLR

>member
-1 MKAKMIL
+1 MAVKKAKD
-8 KKGMVFLFAMVMVLT
+8 
-23 GIFSLGVMAASGLE
+23 ASFKRMDS
-37 GAYISPK
+37 AYAS
-44 SKMGLQYAN
+44 
-53 NFSRDVSKSQ
+53 SKS
-63 VSVPNFMADS
+63 
-73 DTNGEEPNK
+73 
-82 SFNAQQVAAGNSD
+82 
-95 AGQKWR
+95 
-101 GFAAYAKNHDPSD
+101 
-114 FWVKYKNVTTANGKS
+114 
-129 VDLKIEVT
+129 
-137 DWKTQN
+137 
-143 DESKPLPSNGDM
+143 
-155 FGHDNNSAHLGYAIG
+155 AI
-170 FSYKKTGVVMF
+170 K
-181 SGFKWVKFKYTFLY
+181 
-195 NGTNTKA
+195 
-202 PFTGFATFQDIDQN
+202 
-216 QYVTIT
+216 
-222 DGTECIS
+222 
-229 KASYIGG
+229 
-236 SDGNT
+236 
-241 WCEPDG
+241 
-247 WTYKSIKDQNAS
+247 
-259 SGMGRDT
+259 
-266 FDKTCISLYV
+266 
-276 NNMTDMSIK
+276 
-285 YGWTGHTAIAYFD
+285 
-298 LAPWAMNS
+298 
-306 FEDNANPDVP
+306 
-316 KKLIQSGSSWISNE
+316 
-330 KTSAVAYKLG
+330 
-340 DTYSYRY
+340 
-347 EDTTP
+347 
-352 TYATDILA
+352 
-360 KLVKEQ
+360 
-366 NKTAISS
+366 
-373 YVWEDTLDAGLTYIP
+373 
-388 NSMQIDVGGNDFTS
+388 
-402 KFADS
+402 
-407 SNGQNIKFSAKTT
+407 
-420 ALSDTSFYGKKV
+420 
-432 TVTFKVK
+432 
-439 IKDSSY
+439 
-445 NWLGHERTADN
+445 
-456 KYRLIPNTAKRS
+456 
-468 MTYLKKLAYDD
+468 
-479 KKKVYTVTDGDY
+479 
-491 TSIPQ
+491 
-496 NTSTVWSKVPIGDPD
+496 
-511 NPDPDP
+511 
-517 KKTVSDEDEKNV
+517 
-529 LNNTLTNA
+529 
-537 DETFTYTVSKEIE
+537 
-550 KNMPST
+550 
-556 AKYSKVVI
+556 
-564 KDAVD
+564 
-569 SCLTV
+569 
-574 DSVKFY
+574 
-580 AGDKDVTSSFAPTSA
+580 
-595 NKGNYL
+595 
-601 EYAASSELLNN
+601 
-612 KDFYGNNAGTTVKM
+612 
-626 VIKTHIDAKKVS
+626 
-638 IETLREHGHLVEND
+638 
-652 KKTETNIKIKNETT
+652 KIKN
-666 VTTTKADNQGTWD
+666 ADPLNAKEEQEQEEGNAS
-679 VDKKVTPPPTTTDSP
+679 VD
-694 IPSIKD
+694 
-700 PVKKVSDSDDL
+700 
-711 NWDATVKQDGEKT
+711 
-724 PGSHNRVTDVTNQ
+724 
-737 WLYTL
+737 
-742 TQEIPA
+742 PA
-748 HTVELYH
+748 
-755 YKSFTITD
+755 
-763 AVDSCLSYDVKDITI
+763 
-778 KAGDKDYTDKFDIT
+778 
-792 KGDDNSLTLTAKSD
+792 N
-806 VLASDEFYGGKSG
+806 
-819 NKIVVSFPVKISAD
+819 
-833 AKTLKD
+833 
-839 ENLGHLEIGGK
+839 
-850 KMAHLQ
+850 
-856 KVSDLQKLSGFTDL
+856 
-870 VKSKDNEYYLSKKEK
+870 YLSKKEK

-915 IAKTEPSSV
+915 IARTEQSSV
-924 QEKEKQA
+924 QEKEQQA
-931 AKIFSKERKYRSNT
+931 AEIFFKERKYKSNT

-950 DKKEIGSHGGNGEI
+950 DKKEIGSHDGNGEI
-964 ASKSRDSRVAIR
+964 ASKSGDSRAAIR
-976 SQSTVAGG
+976 SQSTIAGG
-984 EKAADI
+984 EKTAEI
-990 ASSST
+990 ASSA
-995 SAETAKAAGNAAT
+995 SAETTKAAGSAAA
-1008 KTVDTAAASTGAGLA
+1008 KTADTAAASTGAGLA

-1054 KLSQIIEENK
+1054 KLSQLIEENK
-1064 TGAGSPGVAAA
+1064 NLGTGNLGTVAA

-1081 VVTVMY
+1081 VATVMY

-1101 ILLIPIIVIVSF
+1101 ILLIPIFVIVSF
-1113 LGIIITLLSGF
+1113 ISVVITLLSGF
-1124 AAAVDNTDYASG
+1124 AAAVDTTDYASG

-1149 GYHEGAGNHTKYG
+1149 GYHEGAGNHTKYA
-1162 VYTGTDGMSWCHA
+1162 VYTGTDGLSWCHA

-1461 KTINI
+1461 KTTNI

-1501 VNGFGKIGDRYVIAC
+1501 ANGFGKIGDRYVIAC

>member
-1 MKAKMIL
+1 MAVKKAKD
-8 KKGMVFLFAMVMVLT
+8 
-23 GIFSLGVMAASGLE
+23 ASFKRMDS
-37 GAYISPK
+37 AYAS
-44 SKMGLQYAN
+44 
-53 NFSRDVSKSQ
+53 SKS
-63 VSVPNFMADS
+63 
-73 DTNGEEPNK
+73 
-82 SFNAQQVAAGNSD
+82 
-95 AGQKWR
+95 
-101 GFAAYAKNHDPSD
+101 
-114 FWVKYKNVTTANGKS
+114 
-129 VDLKIEVT
+129 
-137 DWKTQN
+137 
-143 DESKPLPSNGDM
+143 
-155 FGHDNNSAHLGYAIG
+155 AI
-170 FSYKKTGVVMF
+170 K
-181 SGFKWVKFKYTFLY
+181 
-195 NGTNTKA
+195 
-202 PFTGFATFQDIDQN
+202 
-216 QYVTIT
+216 
-222 DGTECIS
+222 
-229 KASYIGG
+229 
-236 SDGNT
+236 
-241 WCEPDG
+241 
-247 WTYKSIKDQNAS
+247 
-259 SGMGRDT
+259 
-266 FDKTCISLYV
+266 
-276 NNMTDMSIK
+276 
-285 YGWTGHTAIAYFD
+285 
-298 LAPWAMNS
+298 
-306 FEDNANPDVP
+306 
-316 KKLIQSGSSWISNE
+316 
-330 KTSAVAYKLG
+330 
-340 DTYSYRY
+340 
-347 EDTTP
+347 
-352 TYATDILA
+352 
-360 KLVKEQ
+360 
-366 NKTAISS
+366 
-373 YVWEDTLDAGLTYIP
+373 
-388 NSMQIDVGGNDFTS
+388 
-402 KFADS
+402 
-407 SNGQNIKFSAKTT
+407 
-420 ALSDTSFYGKKV
+420 
-432 TVTFKVK
+432 
-439 IKDSSY
+439 
-445 NWLGHERTADN
+445 
-456 KYRLIPNTAKRS
+456 
-468 MTYLKKLAYDD
+468 
-479 KKKVYTVTDGDY
+479 
-491 TSIPQ
+491 
-496 NTSTVWSKVPIGDPD
+496 
-511 NPDPDP
+511 
-517 KKTVSDEDEKNV
+517 
-529 LNNTLTNA
+529 
-537 DETFTYTVSKEIE
+537 
-550 KNMPST
+550 
-556 AKYSKVVI
+556 
-564 KDAVD
+564 
-569 SCLTV
+569 
-574 DSVKFY
+574 
-580 AGDKDVTSSFAPTSA
+580 
-595 NKGNYL
+595 
-601 EYAASSELLNN
+601 
-612 KDFYGNNAGTTVKM
+612 
-626 VIKTHIDAKKVS
+626 
-638 IETLREHGHLVEND
+638 
-652 KKTETNIKIKNETT
+652 KIKN
-666 VTTTKADNQGTWD
+666 ADPLNAKEEQEQEEGNAS
-679 VDKKVTPPPTTTDSP
+679 VD
-694 IPSIKD
+694 
-700 PVKKVSDSDDL
+700 
-711 NWDATVKQDGEKT
+711 
-724 PGSHNRVTDVTNQ
+724 
-737 WLYTL
+737 
-742 TQEIPA
+742 PA
-748 HTVELYH
+748 
-755 YKSFTITD
+755 
-763 AVDSCLSYDVKDITI
+763 
-778 KAGDKDYTDKFDIT
+778 
-792 KGDDNSLTLTAKSD
+792 N
-806 VLASDEFYGGKSG
+806 
-819 NKIVVSFPVKISAD
+819 
-833 AKTLKD
+833 
-839 ENLGHLEIGGK
+839 
-850 KMAHLQ
+850 
-856 KVSDLQKLSGFTDL
+856 
-870 VKSKDNEYYLSKKEK
+870 YLSKKEK
-885 KEWKRLSYTAKQ
+885 KEWKRLSYIAKQ

-915 IAKTEPSSV
+915 IARTEPSSV
-924 QEKEKQA
+924 QEKEQQA
-931 AKIFSKERKYRSNT
+931 AEIFLKERKYKSNT

-950 DKKEIGSHGGNGEI
+950 DKKEIGSHDGNGEI
-964 ASKSRDSRVAIR
+964 ASKSGDSRAAIR

-984 EKAADI
+984 EKTADI
-990 ASSST
+990 ASSA
-995 SAETAKAAGNAAT
+995 SAETTKAAGSAAA
-1008 KTVDTAAASTGAGLA
+1008 KTADTASASTGAGLA
-1023 ALVAKKT
+1023 VMVAKRT
-1030 AENFKEMLQQ
+1030 AENFRQMMQQ

-1054 KLSQIIEENK
+1054 RLSQVIEDNK
-1064 TGAGSPGVAAA
+1064 NLGTGNLGTVAA

-1081 VVTVMY
+1081 VATVMY

-1149 GYHEGAGNHTKYG
+1149 GYHEGAGNHTKYA
-1162 VYTGTDGMSWCHA
+1162 VYTGTDGLSWCHA

-1461 KTINI
+1461 KTTNI

-1501 VNGFGKIGDRYVIAC
+1501 ANGFGKICDRYVIAC

-1601 HLK
+1601 HLR

>member
-1 MKAKMIL
+1 MAVKKAKD
-8 KKGMVFLFAMVMVLT
+8 
-23 GIFSLGVMAASGLE
+23 ASFKRMDS
-37 GAYISPK
+37 AYAS
-44 SKMGLQYAN
+44 
-53 NFSRDVSKSQ
+53 SKS
-63 VSVPNFMADS
+63 
-73 DTNGEEPNK
+73 
-82 SFNAQQVAAGNSD
+82 
-95 AGQKWR
+95 
-101 GFAAYAKNHDPSD
+101 
-114 FWVKYKNVTTANGKS
+114 
-129 VDLKIEVT
+129 
-137 DWKTQN
+137 
-143 DESKPLPSNGDM
+143 
-155 FGHDNNSAHLGYAIG
+155 AI
-170 FSYKKTGVVMF
+170 K
-181 SGFKWVKFKYTFLY
+181 
-195 NGTNTKA
+195 
-202 PFTGFATFQDIDQN
+202 
-216 QYVTIT
+216 
-222 DGTECIS
+222 
-229 KASYIGG
+229 
-236 SDGNT
+236 
-241 WCEPDG
+241 
-247 WTYKSIKDQNAS
+247 
-259 SGMGRDT
+259 
-266 FDKTCISLYV
+266 
-276 NNMTDMSIK
+276 
-285 YGWTGHTAIAYFD
+285 
-298 LAPWAMNS
+298 
-306 FEDNANPDVP
+306 
-316 KKLIQSGSSWISNE
+316 
-330 KTSAVAYKLG
+330 
-340 DTYSYRY
+340 
-347 EDTTP
+347 
-352 TYATDILA
+352 
-360 KLVKEQ
+360 
-366 NKTAISS
+366 
-373 YVWEDTLDAGLTYIP
+373 
-388 NSMQIDVGGNDFTS
+388 
-402 KFADS
+402 
-407 SNGQNIKFSAKTT
+407 
-420 ALSDTSFYGKKV
+420 
-432 TVTFKVK
+432 
-439 IKDSSY
+439 
-445 NWLGHERTADN
+445 
-456 KYRLIPNTAKRS
+456 
-468 MTYLKKLAYDD
+468 
-479 KKKVYTVTDGDY
+479 
-491 TSIPQ
+491 
-496 NTSTVWSKVPIGDPD
+496 
-511 NPDPDP
+511 
-517 KKTVSDEDEKNV
+517 
-529 LNNTLTNA
+529 
-537 DETFTYTVSKEIE
+537 
-550 KNMPST
+550 
-556 AKYSKVVI
+556 
-564 KDAVD
+564 
-569 SCLTV
+569 
-574 DSVKFY
+574 
-580 AGDKDVTSSFAPTSA
+580 
-595 NKGNYL
+595 
-601 EYAASSELLNN
+601 
-612 KDFYGNNAGTTVKM
+612 
-626 VIKTHIDAKKVS
+626 
-638 IETLREHGHLVEND
+638 
-652 KKTETNIKIKNETT
+652 KIKN
-666 VTTTKADNQGTWD
+666 ADPLNAKEEQEQEEGNAS
-679 VDKKVTPPPTTTDSP
+679 VD
-694 IPSIKD
+694 
-700 PVKKVSDSDDL
+700 
-711 NWDATVKQDGEKT
+711 
-724 PGSHNRVTDVTNQ
+724 
-737 WLYTL
+737 
-742 TQEIPA
+742 PA
-748 HTVELYH
+748 
-755 YKSFTITD
+755 
-763 AVDSCLSYDVKDITI
+763 
-778 KAGDKDYTDKFDIT
+778 
-792 KGDDNSLTLTAKSD
+792 N
-806 VLASDEFYGGKSG
+806 
-819 NKIVVSFPVKISAD
+819 
-833 AKTLKD
+833 
-839 ENLGHLEIGGK
+839 
-850 KMAHLQ
+850 
-856 KVSDLQKLSGFTDL
+856 
-870 VKSKDNEYYLSKKEK
+870 YLSKKEK

-915 IAKTEPSSV
+915 IARTEQSSV
-924 QEKEKQA
+924 QEKEQQA
-931 AKIFSKERKYRSNT
+931 AEIFLKERKYKSNT

-950 DKKEIGSHGGNGEI
+950 DKKEIGSHDGNGEI
-964 ASKSRDSRVAIR
+964 ASKSGDSRAAIR

-984 EKAADI
+984 EKTADI
-990 ASSST
+990 ASSA
-995 SAETAKAAGNAAT
+995 SAETTKAAGSAAV
-1008 KTVDTAAASTGAGLA
+1008 KTADTASASTGAGLA
-1023 ALVAKKT
+1023 VMVAKRT
-1030 AENFKEMLQQ
+1030 AENFRQMMQQ

-1054 KLSQIIEENK
+1054 RLSQVIEENK
-1064 TGAGSPGVAAA
+1064 NLGTGNLGTVAA

-1081 VVTVMY
+1081 VATVMY

-1149 GYHEGAGNHTKYG
+1149 GYHEGAGNHTKYA

-1214 GSYTPE
+1214 GSYTPQA
-1220 TGDIIYFDKGGVGE
+1220 GDIIYFDRGGVGE

-1257 NQVMR
+1257 SQVMR
-1262 GHYELAYKGIMGYG
+1262 GHYELTYKGIMGYG

-1419 RDQTKDKKPGSVFVK
+1419 RDQTKDKKPGSVFIK

-1501 VNGFGKIGDRYVIAC
+1501 ANGFGKIGDRYVIAC

-1601 HLK
+1601 HLR

>member
-1 MKAKMIL
+1 MAVKKAKD
-8 KKGMVFLFAMVMVLT
+8 
-23 GIFSLGVMAASGLE
+23 ASFKRMDS
-37 GAYISPK
+37 AYAS
-44 SKMGLQYAN
+44 
-53 NFSRDVSKSQ
+53 SKS
-63 VSVPNFMADS
+63 
-73 DTNGEEPNK
+73 
-82 SFNAQQVAAGNSD
+82 
-95 AGQKWR
+95 
-101 GFAAYAKNHDPSD
+101 
-114 FWVKYKNVTTANGKS
+114 
-129 VDLKIEVT
+129 
-137 DWKTQN
+137 
-143 DESKPLPSNGDM
+143 
-155 FGHDNNSAHLGYAIG
+155 AI
-170 FSYKKTGVVMF
+170 K
-181 SGFKWVKFKYTFLY
+181 
-195 NGTNTKA
+195 
-202 PFTGFATFQDIDQN
+202 
-216 QYVTIT
+216 
-222 DGTECIS
+222 
-229 KASYIGG
+229 
-236 SDGNT
+236 
-241 WCEPDG
+241 
-247 WTYKSIKDQNAS
+247 
-259 SGMGRDT
+259 
-266 FDKTCISLYV
+266 
-276 NNMTDMSIK
+276 
-285 YGWTGHTAIAYFD
+285 
-298 LAPWAMNS
+298 
-306 FEDNANPDVP
+306 
-316 KKLIQSGSSWISNE
+316 
-330 KTSAVAYKLG
+330 
-340 DTYSYRY
+340 
-347 EDTTP
+347 
-352 TYATDILA
+352 
-360 KLVKEQ
+360 
-366 NKTAISS
+366 
-373 YVWEDTLDAGLTYIP
+373 
-388 NSMQIDVGGNDFTS
+388 
-402 KFADS
+402 
-407 SNGQNIKFSAKTT
+407 
-420 ALSDTSFYGKKV
+420 
-432 TVTFKVK
+432 
-439 IKDSSY
+439 
-445 NWLGHERTADN
+445 
-456 KYRLIPNTAKRS
+456 
-468 MTYLKKLAYDD
+468 
-479 KKKVYTVTDGDY
+479 
-491 TSIPQ
+491 
-496 NTSTVWSKVPIGDPD
+496 
-511 NPDPDP
+511 
-517 KKTVSDEDEKNV
+517 
-529 LNNTLTNA
+529 
-537 DETFTYTVSKEIE
+537 
-550 KNMPST
+550 
-556 AKYSKVVI
+556 
-564 KDAVD
+564 
-569 SCLTV
+569 
-574 DSVKFY
+574 
-580 AGDKDVTSSFAPTSA
+580 
-595 NKGNYL
+595 
-601 EYAASSELLNN
+601 
-612 KDFYGNNAGTTVKM
+612 
-626 VIKTHIDAKKVS
+626 
-638 IETLREHGHLVEND
+638 
-652 KKTETNIKIKNETT
+652 KIKN
-666 VTTTKADNQGTWD
+666 ADPLNAKEEQEQEEGNAS
-679 VDKKVTPPPTTTDSP
+679 VD
-694 IPSIKD
+694 
-700 PVKKVSDSDDL
+700 
-711 NWDATVKQDGEKT
+711 
-724 PGSHNRVTDVTNQ
+724 
-737 WLYTL
+737 
-742 TQEIPA
+742 PA
-748 HTVELYH
+748 
-755 YKSFTITD
+755 
-763 AVDSCLSYDVKDITI
+763 
-778 KAGDKDYTDKFDIT
+778 
-792 KGDDNSLTLTAKSD
+792 N
-806 VLASDEFYGGKSG
+806 
-819 NKIVVSFPVKISAD
+819 
-833 AKTLKD
+833 
-839 ENLGHLEIGGK
+839 
-850 KMAHLQ
+850 
-856 KVSDLQKLSGFTDL
+856 
-870 VKSKDNEYYLSKKEK
+870 YLSKKEK
-885 KEWKRLSYTAKQ
+885 KEWKRLSYIAKQ

-915 IAKTEPSSV
+915 IARTEPSSV
-924 QEKEKQA
+924 QEKEQQA
-931 AKIFSKERKYRSNT
+931 AEIFLKERKYKSNT

-950 DKKEIGSHGGNGEI
+950 DKKEIGSHDGNGEI
-964 ASKSRDSRVAIR
+964 ASKSGDSRAAIR

-984 EKAADI
+984 EKTADI
-990 ASSST
+990 ASSA
-995 SAETAKAAGNAAT
+995 SAETTKAAGSAAA
-1008 KTVDTAAASTGAGLA
+1008 KTADTASASTGAGLA
-1023 ALVAKKT
+1023 VMVAKRT
-1030 AENFKEMLQQ
+1030 AENFRQMMQQ

-1054 KLSQIIEENK
+1054 RLSQVIEDNK
-1064 TGAGSPGVAAA
+1064 NLGTGNLGTVAA

-1081 VVTVMY
+1081 VATVMY

-1214 GSYTPE
+1214 GSYTPQA
-1220 TGDIIYFDKGGVGE
+1220 GDIIYFDKGGVGE

-1262 GHYELAYKGIMGYG
+1262 GHYELTYKGIMGYG

-1301 KMMVEEKWVYSNTD
+1301 KMMVEGKWVYSNTD

-1407 DENGKTYWYDFG
+1407 DENGKTFWYDFG

-1501 VNGFGKIGDRYVIAC
+1501 ANGFGKIGDRYVIAC

-1601 HLK
+1601 HLR

>member
-1 MKAKMIL
+1 MLMAVKKAKEASF
-8 KKGMVFLFAMVMVLT
+8 KKMDSAFT
-23 GIFSLGVMAASGLE
+23 T
-37 GAYISPK
+37 
-44 SKMGLQYAN
+44 
-53 NFSRDVSKSQ
+53 SQ
-63 VSVPNFMADS
+63 
-73 DTNGEEPNK
+73 
-82 SFNAQQVAAGNSD
+82 
-95 AGQKWR
+95 
-101 GFAAYAKNHDPSD
+101 
-114 FWVKYKNVTTANGKS
+114 
-129 VDLKIEVT
+129 
-137 DWKTQN
+137 
-143 DESKPLPSNGDM
+143 
-155 FGHDNNSAHLGYAIG
+155 SA
-170 FSYKKTGVVMF
+170 
-181 SGFKWVKFKYTFLY
+181 
-195 NGTNTKA
+195 
-202 PFTGFATFQDIDQN
+202 
-216 QYVTIT
+216 
-222 DGTECIS
+222 
-229 KASYIGG
+229 
-236 SDGNT
+236 
-241 WCEPDG
+241 
-247 WTYKSIKDQNAS
+247 
-259 SGMGRDT
+259 
-266 FDKTCISLYV
+266 
-276 NNMTDMSIK
+276 
-285 YGWTGHTAIAYFD
+285 
-298 LAPWAMNS
+298 
-306 FEDNANPDVP
+306 
-316 KKLIQSGSSWISNE
+316 IQ
-330 KTSAVAYKLG
+330 
-340 DTYSYRY
+340 
-347 EDTTP
+347 
-352 TYATDILA
+352 
-360 KLVKEQ
+360 
-366 NKTAISS
+366 
-373 YVWEDTLDAGLTYIP
+373 
-388 NSMQIDVGGNDFTS
+388 
-402 KFADS
+402 
-407 SNGQNIKFSAKTT
+407 
-420 ALSDTSFYGKKV
+420 
-432 TVTFKVK
+432 KVK
-439 IKDSSY
+439 
-445 NWLGHERTADN
+445 
-456 KYRLIPNTAKRS
+456 NT
-468 MTYLKKLAYDD
+468 
-479 KKKVYTVTDGDY
+479 
-491 TSIPQ
+491 
-496 NTSTVWSKVPIGDPD
+496 DP
-511 NPDPDP
+511 
-517 KKTVSDEDEKNV
+517 
-529 LNNTLTNA
+529 LN
-537 DETFTYTVSKEIE
+537 
-550 KNMPST
+550 
-556 AKYSKVVI
+556 
-564 KDAVD
+564 
-569 SCLTV
+569 
-574 DSVKFY
+574 
-580 AGDKDVTSSFAPTSA
+580 
-595 NKGNYL
+595 GN
-601 EYAASSELLNN
+601 EEQEQ
-612 KDFYGNNAGTTVKM
+612 GNEN
-626 VIKTHIDAKKVS
+626 VS
-638 IETLREHGHLVEND
+638 ID
-652 KKTETNIKIKNETT
+652 
-666 VTTTKADNQGTWD
+666 
-679 VDKKVTPPPTTTDSP
+679 
-694 IPSIKD
+694 
-700 PVKKVSDSDDL
+700 
-711 NWDATVKQDGEKT
+711 
-724 PGSHNRVTDVTNQ
+724 
-737 WLYTL
+737 
-742 TQEIPA
+742 PA
-748 HTVELYH
+748 H
-755 YKSFTITD
+755 
-763 AVDSCLSYDVKDITI
+763 
-778 KAGDKDYTDKFDIT
+778 
-792 KGDDNSLTLTAKSD
+792 
-806 VLASDEFYGGKSG
+806 
-819 NKIVVSFPVKISAD
+819 
-833 AKTLKD
+833 
-839 ENLGHLEIGGK
+839 
-850 KMAHLQ
+850 
-856 KVSDLQKLSGFTDL
+856 
-870 VKSKDNEYYLSKKEK
+870 YLSKKEK

-1054 KLSQIIEENK
+1054 KLSRLIEENK
-1064 TGAGSPGVAAA
+1064 TAGSPGVAAA

-1087 FAVQIAV
+1087 FAAQIAV

-1214 GSYTPE
+1214 GSYTPQA
-1220 TGDIIYFDKGGVGE
+1220 GDIIYFDKGGVGE

-1601 HLK
+1601 HLR

>member
-1 MKAKMIL
+1 MAVKKAKEASF
-8 KKGMVFLFAMVMVLT
+8 KKMDSAFA
-23 GIFSLGVMAASGLE
+23 S
-37 GAYISPK
+37 
-44 SKMGLQYAN
+44 
-53 NFSRDVSKSQ
+53 SKS
-63 VSVPNFMADS
+63 
-73 DTNGEEPNK
+73 
-82 SFNAQQVAAGNSD
+82 
-95 AGQKWR
+95 
-101 GFAAYAKNHDPSD
+101 
-114 FWVKYKNVTTANGKS
+114 
-129 VDLKIEVT
+129 
-137 DWKTQN
+137 
-143 DESKPLPSNGDM
+143 
-155 FGHDNNSAHLGYAIG
+155 AI
-170 FSYKKTGVVMF
+170 K
-181 SGFKWVKFKYTFLY
+181 
-195 NGTNTKA
+195 
-202 PFTGFATFQDIDQN
+202 
-216 QYVTIT
+216 
-222 DGTECIS
+222 
-229 KASYIGG
+229 
-236 SDGNT
+236 
-241 WCEPDG
+241 
-247 WTYKSIKDQNAS
+247 
-259 SGMGRDT
+259 
-266 FDKTCISLYV
+266 
-276 NNMTDMSIK
+276 
-285 YGWTGHTAIAYFD
+285 
-298 LAPWAMNS
+298 
-306 FEDNANPDVP
+306 
-316 KKLIQSGSSWISNE
+316 
-330 KTSAVAYKLG
+330 
-340 DTYSYRY
+340 
-347 EDTTP
+347 
-352 TYATDILA
+352 
-360 KLVKEQ
+360 
-366 NKTAISS
+366 
-373 YVWEDTLDAGLTYIP
+373 
-388 NSMQIDVGGNDFTS
+388 
-402 KFADS
+402 
-407 SNGQNIKFSAKTT
+407 
-420 ALSDTSFYGKKV
+420 
-432 TVTFKVK
+432 
-439 IKDSSY
+439 
-445 NWLGHERTADN
+445 
-456 KYRLIPNTAKRS
+456 
-468 MTYLKKLAYDD
+468 
-479 KKKVYTVTDGDY
+479 
-491 TSIPQ
+491 
-496 NTSTVWSKVPIGDPD
+496 
-511 NPDPDP
+511 
-517 KKTVSDEDEKNV
+517 
-529 LNNTLTNA
+529 
-537 DETFTYTVSKEIE
+537 
-550 KNMPST
+550 
-556 AKYSKVVI
+556 
-564 KDAVD
+564 
-569 SCLTV
+569 
-574 DSVKFY
+574 
-580 AGDKDVTSSFAPTSA
+580 
-595 NKGNYL
+595 
-601 EYAASSELLNN
+601 
-612 KDFYGNNAGTTVKM
+612 
-626 VIKTHIDAKKVS
+626 
-638 IETLREHGHLVEND
+638 
-652 KKTETNIKIKNETT
+652 KIKN
-666 VTTTKADNQGTWD
+666 ADPLNAKEEQEQEEGNAS
-679 VDKKVTPPPTTTDSP
+679 VD
-694 IPSIKD
+694 
-700 PVKKVSDSDDL
+700 
-711 NWDATVKQDGEKT
+711 
-724 PGSHNRVTDVTNQ
+724 
-737 WLYTL
+737 
-742 TQEIPA
+742 PA
-748 HTVELYH
+748 
-755 YKSFTITD
+755 
-763 AVDSCLSYDVKDITI
+763 
-778 KAGDKDYTDKFDIT
+778 
-792 KGDDNSLTLTAKSD
+792 N
-806 VLASDEFYGGKSG
+806 
-819 NKIVVSFPVKISAD
+819 
-833 AKTLKD
+833 
-839 ENLGHLEIGGK
+839 
-850 KMAHLQ
+850 
-856 KVSDLQKLSGFTDL
+856 
-870 VKSKDNEYYLSKKEK
+870 YLSKKEK
-885 KEWKRLSYTAKQ
+885 KEWKRLSYIAKQ

-915 IAKTEPSSV
+915 IARTEPSSV
-924 QEKEKQA
+924 QEKEQQA
-931 AKIFSKERKYRSNT
+931 AEIFLKERKYKSNT

-950 DKKEIGSHGGNGEI
+950 DKKEIGSHDGNGEI
-964 ASKSRDSRVAIR
+964 ASKSGDSRAAIR

-984 EKAADI
+984 EKTADI
-990 ASSST
+990 ASSA
-995 SAETAKAAGNAAT
+995 SAETTKAAGSAAA
-1008 KTVDTAAASTGAGLA
+1008 KTADTASASTGAGLA
-1023 ALVAKKT
+1023 VMVAKRT
-1030 AENFKEMLQQ
+1030 AENFRQMMQQ

-1054 KLSQIIEENK
+1054 RLSQVIEDNK
-1064 TGAGSPGVAAA
+1064 NLGTGNLGTVAA

-1081 VVTVMY
+1081 VATVMY

-1601 HLK
+1601 HLR

>member
-1 MKAKMIL
+1 MAVKKAKD
-8 KKGMVFLFAMVMVLT
+8 
-23 GIFSLGVMAASGLE
+23 ASFKRMDS
-37 GAYISPK
+37 AYAS
-44 SKMGLQYAN
+44 
-53 NFSRDVSKSQ
+53 SKS
-63 VSVPNFMADS
+63 
-73 DTNGEEPNK
+73 
-82 SFNAQQVAAGNSD
+82 
-95 AGQKWR
+95 
-101 GFAAYAKNHDPSD
+101 
-114 FWVKYKNVTTANGKS
+114 
-129 VDLKIEVT
+129 
-137 DWKTQN
+137 
-143 DESKPLPSNGDM
+143 
-155 FGHDNNSAHLGYAIG
+155 AI
-170 FSYKKTGVVMF
+170 K
-181 SGFKWVKFKYTFLY
+181 
-195 NGTNTKA
+195 
-202 PFTGFATFQDIDQN
+202 
-216 QYVTIT
+216 
-222 DGTECIS
+222 
-229 KASYIGG
+229 
-236 SDGNT
+236 
-241 WCEPDG
+241 
-247 WTYKSIKDQNAS
+247 
-259 SGMGRDT
+259 
-266 FDKTCISLYV
+266 
-276 NNMTDMSIK
+276 
-285 YGWTGHTAIAYFD
+285 
-298 LAPWAMNS
+298 
-306 FEDNANPDVP
+306 
-316 KKLIQSGSSWISNE
+316 
-330 KTSAVAYKLG
+330 
-340 DTYSYRY
+340 
-347 EDTTP
+347 
-352 TYATDILA
+352 
-360 KLVKEQ
+360 
-366 NKTAISS
+366 
-373 YVWEDTLDAGLTYIP
+373 
-388 NSMQIDVGGNDFTS
+388 
-402 KFADS
+402 
-407 SNGQNIKFSAKTT
+407 
-420 ALSDTSFYGKKV
+420 
-432 TVTFKVK
+432 
-439 IKDSSY
+439 
-445 NWLGHERTADN
+445 
-456 KYRLIPNTAKRS
+456 
-468 MTYLKKLAYDD
+468 
-479 KKKVYTVTDGDY
+479 
-491 TSIPQ
+491 
-496 NTSTVWSKVPIGDPD
+496 
-511 NPDPDP
+511 
-517 KKTVSDEDEKNV
+517 
-529 LNNTLTNA
+529 
-537 DETFTYTVSKEIE
+537 
-550 KNMPST
+550 
-556 AKYSKVVI
+556 
-564 KDAVD
+564 
-569 SCLTV
+569 
-574 DSVKFY
+574 
-580 AGDKDVTSSFAPTSA
+580 
-595 NKGNYL
+595 
-601 EYAASSELLNN
+601 
-612 KDFYGNNAGTTVKM
+612 
-626 VIKTHIDAKKVS
+626 
-638 IETLREHGHLVEND
+638 
-652 KKTETNIKIKNETT
+652 KIKN
-666 VTTTKADNQGTWD
+666 ADPLNAKEEQEQEEGNAS
-679 VDKKVTPPPTTTDSP
+679 VD
-694 IPSIKD
+694 
-700 PVKKVSDSDDL
+700 
-711 NWDATVKQDGEKT
+711 
-724 PGSHNRVTDVTNQ
+724 
-737 WLYTL
+737 
-742 TQEIPA
+742 PA
-748 HTVELYH
+748 
-755 YKSFTITD
+755 
-763 AVDSCLSYDVKDITI
+763 
-778 KAGDKDYTDKFDIT
+778 
-792 KGDDNSLTLTAKSD
+792 N
-806 VLASDEFYGGKSG
+806 
-819 NKIVVSFPVKISAD
+819 
-833 AKTLKD
+833 
-839 ENLGHLEIGGK
+839 
-850 KMAHLQ
+850 
-856 KVSDLQKLSGFTDL
+856 
-870 VKSKDNEYYLSKKEK
+870 YLSKKEK
-885 KEWKRLSYTAKQ
+885 KEWKRLSYIAKQ

-915 IAKTEPSSV
+915 IARTEPSSV
-924 QEKEKQA
+924 QEKEQQA
-931 AKIFSKERKYRSNT
+931 AEIFLKERKYKSNT

-950 DKKEIGSHGGNGEI
+950 DKKEIGSHDGNGEI
-964 ASKSRDSRVAIR
+964 ASKSGDSRAAIR

-984 EKAADI
+984 EKTADI
-990 ASSST
+990 ASSA
-995 SAETAKAAGNAAT
+995 SAETTKAAGSAAA
-1008 KTVDTAAASTGAGLA
+1008 KTADTASASTGAGLA
-1023 ALVAKKT
+1023 VMVAKRT
-1030 AENFKEMLQQ
+1030 AENFRQMMQQ

-1054 KLSQIIEENK
+1054 RLSQVIEDNK
-1064 TGAGSPGVAAA
+1064 NLGTGNLGTVAA

-1081 VVTVMY
+1081 VATVMY

-1149 GYHEGAGNHTKYG
+1149 GYHEGAGNHTKYA
-1162 VYTGTDGMSWCHA
+1162 VYTGTDGLSWCHA

-1532 NGRVIHGVMGDEKN
+1532 NGRVIHGVMGDEKK

-1601 HLK
+1601 HLR

>member
-1 MKAKMIL
+1 MAVKKAKD
-8 KKGMVFLFAMVMVLT
+8 
-23 GIFSLGVMAASGLE
+23 ASFKRMDS
-37 GAYISPK
+37 AYAS
-44 SKMGLQYAN
+44 
-53 NFSRDVSKSQ
+53 SKS
-63 VSVPNFMADS
+63 
-73 DTNGEEPNK
+73 
-82 SFNAQQVAAGNSD
+82 
-95 AGQKWR
+95 
-101 GFAAYAKNHDPSD
+101 
-114 FWVKYKNVTTANGKS
+114 
-129 VDLKIEVT
+129 
-137 DWKTQN
+137 
-143 DESKPLPSNGDM
+143 
-155 FGHDNNSAHLGYAIG
+155 AI
-170 FSYKKTGVVMF
+170 K
-181 SGFKWVKFKYTFLY
+181 
-195 NGTNTKA
+195 
-202 PFTGFATFQDIDQN
+202 
-216 QYVTIT
+216 
-222 DGTECIS
+222 
-229 KASYIGG
+229 
-236 SDGNT
+236 
-241 WCEPDG
+241 
-247 WTYKSIKDQNAS
+247 
-259 SGMGRDT
+259 
-266 FDKTCISLYV
+266 
-276 NNMTDMSIK
+276 
-285 YGWTGHTAIAYFD
+285 
-298 LAPWAMNS
+298 
-306 FEDNANPDVP
+306 
-316 KKLIQSGSSWISNE
+316 
-330 KTSAVAYKLG
+330 
-340 DTYSYRY
+340 
-347 EDTTP
+347 
-352 TYATDILA
+352 
-360 KLVKEQ
+360 
-366 NKTAISS
+366 
-373 YVWEDTLDAGLTYIP
+373 
-388 NSMQIDVGGNDFTS
+388 
-402 KFADS
+402 
-407 SNGQNIKFSAKTT
+407 
-420 ALSDTSFYGKKV
+420 
-432 TVTFKVK
+432 
-439 IKDSSY
+439 
-445 NWLGHERTADN
+445 
-456 KYRLIPNTAKRS
+456 
-468 MTYLKKLAYDD
+468 
-479 KKKVYTVTDGDY
+479 
-491 TSIPQ
+491 
-496 NTSTVWSKVPIGDPD
+496 
-511 NPDPDP
+511 
-517 KKTVSDEDEKNV
+517 
-529 LNNTLTNA
+529 
-537 DETFTYTVSKEIE
+537 
-550 KNMPST
+550 
-556 AKYSKVVI
+556 
-564 KDAVD
+564 
-569 SCLTV
+569 
-574 DSVKFY
+574 
-580 AGDKDVTSSFAPTSA
+580 
-595 NKGNYL
+595 
-601 EYAASSELLNN
+601 
-612 KDFYGNNAGTTVKM
+612 
-626 VIKTHIDAKKVS
+626 
-638 IETLREHGHLVEND
+638 
-652 KKTETNIKIKNETT
+652 KIKN
-666 VTTTKADNQGTWD
+666 ADPLNAKEEQEQEEGNAS
-679 VDKKVTPPPTTTDSP
+679 VD
-694 IPSIKD
+694 
-700 PVKKVSDSDDL
+700 
-711 NWDATVKQDGEKT
+711 
-724 PGSHNRVTDVTNQ
+724 
-737 WLYTL
+737 
-742 TQEIPA
+742 PA
-748 HTVELYH
+748 
-755 YKSFTITD
+755 
-763 AVDSCLSYDVKDITI
+763 
-778 KAGDKDYTDKFDIT
+778 
-792 KGDDNSLTLTAKSD
+792 N
-806 VLASDEFYGGKSG
+806 
-819 NKIVVSFPVKISAD
+819 
-833 AKTLKD
+833 
-839 ENLGHLEIGGK
+839 
-850 KMAHLQ
+850 
-856 KVSDLQKLSGFTDL
+856 
-870 VKSKDNEYYLSKKEK
+870 YLSKKEK
-885 KEWKRLSYTAKQ
+885 KEWKRLSYIAKQ

-915 IAKTEPSSV
+915 IARTEPSSV
-924 QEKEKQA
+924 QEKEQQA
-931 AKIFSKERKYRSNT
+931 AEIFLKERKYKSNT

-950 DKKEIGSHGGNGEI
+950 DKKEIGSHDGNGEI
-964 ASKSRDSRVAIR
+964 ASKSGDSRAAIR

-984 EKAADI
+984 EKTADI
-990 ASSST
+990 ASSA
-995 SAETAKAAGNAAT
+995 SAETTKAAGSAAA
-1008 KTVDTAAASTGAGLA
+1008 KTADTASASTGAGLA
-1023 ALVAKKT
+1023 VMVAKRT
-1030 AENFKEMLQQ
+1030 AENFRQMMQQ

-1054 KLSQIIEENK
+1054 RLSQVIEDNK
-1064 TGAGSPGVAAA
+1064 NLGTGNLGTVAA

-1081 VVTVMY
+1081 VATVMY

-1149 GYHEGAGNHTKYG
+1149 GYHEGAGNHTKYA
-1162 VYTGTDGMSWCHA
+1162 VYTGTDGLSWCHA

-1301 KMMVEEKWVYSNTD
+1301 KMMVEGKWVYSNTD

-1501 VNGFGKIGDRYVIAC
+1501 ANGFGKIGDRYVIAC

-1601 HLK
+1601 HLR

>member
-1 MKAKMIL
+1 MAVKKAKEASF
-8 KKGMVFLFAMVMVLT
+8 KKM
-23 GIFSLGVMAASGLE
+23 
-37 GAYISPK
+37 
-44 SKMGLQYAN
+44 
-53 NFSRDVSKSQ
+53 
-63 VSVPNFMADS
+63 DS
-73 DTNGEEPNK
+73 
-82 SFNAQQVAAGNSD
+82 A
-95 AGQKWR
+95 
-101 GFAAYAKNHDPSD
+101 
-114 FWVKYKNVTTANGKS
+114 
-129 VDLKIEVT
+129 
-137 DWKTQN
+137 
-143 DESKPLPSNGDM
+143 
-155 FGHDNNSAHLGYAIG
+155 
-170 FSYKKTGVVMF
+170 
-181 SGFKWVKFKYTFLY
+181 
-195 NGTNTKA
+195 
-202 PFTGFATFQDIDQN
+202 FATSQ
-216 QYVTIT
+216 
-222 DGTECIS
+222 S
-229 KASYIGG
+229 
-236 SDGNT
+236 
-241 WCEPDG
+241 
-247 WTYKSIKDQNAS
+247 
-259 SGMGRDT
+259 
-266 FDKTCISLYV
+266 
-276 NNMTDMSIK
+276 
-285 YGWTGHTAIAYFD
+285 AI
-298 LAPWAMNS
+298 
-306 FEDNANPDVP
+306 
-316 KKLIQSGSSWISNE
+316 Q
-330 KTSAVAYKLG
+330 
-340 DTYSYRY
+340 
-347 EDTTP
+347 
-352 TYATDILA
+352 
-360 KLVKEQ
+360 
-366 NKTAISS
+366 
-373 YVWEDTLDAGLTYIP
+373 
-388 NSMQIDVGGNDFTS
+388 
-402 KFADS
+402 
-407 SNGQNIKFSAKTT
+407 
-420 ALSDTSFYGKKV
+420 
-432 TVTFKVK
+432 
-439 IKDSSY
+439 
-445 NWLGHERTADN
+445 
-456 KYRLIPNTAKRS
+456 
-468 MTYLKKLAYDD
+468 
-479 KKKVYTVTDGDY
+479 
-491 TSIPQ
+491 
-496 NTSTVWSKVPIGDPD
+496 
-511 NPDPDP
+511 
-517 KKTVSDEDEKNV
+517 
-529 LNNTLTNA
+529 
-537 DETFTYTVSKEIE
+537 
-550 KNMPST
+550 
-556 AKYSKVVI
+556 
-564 KDAVD
+564 
-569 SCLTV
+569 
-574 DSVKFY
+574 
-580 AGDKDVTSSFAPTSA
+580 
-595 NKGNYL
+595 
-601 EYAASSELLNN
+601 
-612 KDFYGNNAGTTVKM
+612 TVKN
-626 VIKTHIDAKKVS
+626 TDPLNGNEEQEQGNENVS
-638 IETLREHGHLVEND
+638 ID
-652 KKTETNIKIKNETT
+652 
-666 VTTTKADNQGTWD
+666 
-679 VDKKVTPPPTTTDSP
+679 
-694 IPSIKD
+694 
-700 PVKKVSDSDDL
+700 
-711 NWDATVKQDGEKT
+711 
-724 PGSHNRVTDVTNQ
+724 
-737 WLYTL
+737 
-742 TQEIPA
+742 PA
-748 HTVELYH
+748 H
-755 YKSFTITD
+755 
-763 AVDSCLSYDVKDITI
+763 
-778 KAGDKDYTDKFDIT
+778 
-792 KGDDNSLTLTAKSD
+792 
-806 VLASDEFYGGKSG
+806 
-819 NKIVVSFPVKISAD
+819 
-833 AKTLKD
+833 
-839 ENLGHLEIGGK
+839 
-850 KMAHLQ
+850 
-856 KVSDLQKLSGFTDL
+856 
-870 VKSKDNEYYLSKKEK
+870 YLSKKEK

-1287 STASEILSKAQEIG
+1287 STASEVLSKAQEIG

-1601 HLK
+1601 HLR

>member
-1 MKAKMIL
+1 MAVKKAKD
-8 KKGMVFLFAMVMVLT
+8 
-23 GIFSLGVMAASGLE
+23 ASFKRMDS
-37 GAYISPK
+37 AYAS
-44 SKMGLQYAN
+44 
-53 NFSRDVSKSQ
+53 SKS
-63 VSVPNFMADS
+63 
-73 DTNGEEPNK
+73 
-82 SFNAQQVAAGNSD
+82 
-95 AGQKWR
+95 
-101 GFAAYAKNHDPSD
+101 
-114 FWVKYKNVTTANGKS
+114 
-129 VDLKIEVT
+129 
-137 DWKTQN
+137 
-143 DESKPLPSNGDM
+143 
-155 FGHDNNSAHLGYAIG
+155 AI
-170 FSYKKTGVVMF
+170 K
-181 SGFKWVKFKYTFLY
+181 
-195 NGTNTKA
+195 
-202 PFTGFATFQDIDQN
+202 
-216 QYVTIT
+216 
-222 DGTECIS
+222 
-229 KASYIGG
+229 
-236 SDGNT
+236 
-241 WCEPDG
+241 
-247 WTYKSIKDQNAS
+247 
-259 SGMGRDT
+259 
-266 FDKTCISLYV
+266 
-276 NNMTDMSIK
+276 
-285 YGWTGHTAIAYFD
+285 
-298 LAPWAMNS
+298 
-306 FEDNANPDVP
+306 
-316 KKLIQSGSSWISNE
+316 
-330 KTSAVAYKLG
+330 
-340 DTYSYRY
+340 
-347 EDTTP
+347 
-352 TYATDILA
+352 
-360 KLVKEQ
+360 
-366 NKTAISS
+366 
-373 YVWEDTLDAGLTYIP
+373 
-388 NSMQIDVGGNDFTS
+388 
-402 KFADS
+402 
-407 SNGQNIKFSAKTT
+407 
-420 ALSDTSFYGKKV
+420 
-432 TVTFKVK
+432 
-439 IKDSSY
+439 
-445 NWLGHERTADN
+445 
-456 KYRLIPNTAKRS
+456 
-468 MTYLKKLAYDD
+468 
-479 KKKVYTVTDGDY
+479 
-491 TSIPQ
+491 
-496 NTSTVWSKVPIGDPD
+496 
-511 NPDPDP
+511 
-517 KKTVSDEDEKNV
+517 
-529 LNNTLTNA
+529 
-537 DETFTYTVSKEIE
+537 
-550 KNMPST
+550 
-556 AKYSKVVI
+556 
-564 KDAVD
+564 
-569 SCLTV
+569 
-574 DSVKFY
+574 
-580 AGDKDVTSSFAPTSA
+580 
-595 NKGNYL
+595 
-601 EYAASSELLNN
+601 
-612 KDFYGNNAGTTVKM
+612 
-626 VIKTHIDAKKVS
+626 
-638 IETLREHGHLVEND
+638 
-652 KKTETNIKIKNETT
+652 KIKN
-666 VTTTKADNQGTWD
+666 ADPLNAKEEQEQEEGNAS
-679 VDKKVTPPPTTTDSP
+679 VD
-694 IPSIKD
+694 
-700 PVKKVSDSDDL
+700 
-711 NWDATVKQDGEKT
+711 
-724 PGSHNRVTDVTNQ
+724 
-737 WLYTL
+737 
-742 TQEIPA
+742 PA
-748 HTVELYH
+748 
-755 YKSFTITD
+755 
-763 AVDSCLSYDVKDITI
+763 
-778 KAGDKDYTDKFDIT
+778 
-792 KGDDNSLTLTAKSD
+792 N
-806 VLASDEFYGGKSG
+806 
-819 NKIVVSFPVKISAD
+819 
-833 AKTLKD
+833 
-839 ENLGHLEIGGK
+839 
-850 KMAHLQ
+850 
-856 KVSDLQKLSGFTDL
+856 
-870 VKSKDNEYYLSKKEK
+870 YLSKKEK

-915 IAKTEPSSV
+915 IAKTEQSSV
-924 QEKEKQA
+924 QEKEQQA
-931 AKIFSKERKYRSNT
+931 AEIFLKERKYKSNT

-950 DKKEIGSHGGNGEI
+950 DKKEIGSHDGNGEI
-964 ASKSRDSRVAIR
+964 ASKSGDSRAAIR

-984 EKAADI
+984 EKTADI
-990 ASSST
+990 ASSA
-995 SAETAKAAGNAAT
+995 SAETTKAAGSAAA
-1008 KTVDTAAASTGAGLA
+1008 KTADTAAASTGAGLA

-1054 KLSQIIEENK
+1054 KLSRLIEENK
-1064 TGAGSPGVAAA
+1064 TAGSPGVAAA

-1087 FAVQIAV
+1087 FAAQIAV

-1214 GSYTPE
+1214 GSYTPQA
-1220 TGDIIYFDKGGVGE
+1220 GDIIYFDKGGVGE

-1262 GHYELAYKGIMGYG
+1262 GHYELTYKGIMGYG

-1501 VNGFGKIGDRYVIAC
+1501 ANGFGKIGDRYVIAC

-1601 HLK
+1601 HLR